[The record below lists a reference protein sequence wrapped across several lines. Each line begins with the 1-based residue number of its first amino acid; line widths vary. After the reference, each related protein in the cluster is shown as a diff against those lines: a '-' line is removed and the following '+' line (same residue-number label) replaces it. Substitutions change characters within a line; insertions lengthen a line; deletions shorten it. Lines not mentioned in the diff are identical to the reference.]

1 MELYRSKSYFI
12 RGYLSENFETSFYTV
27 WNDRVTLQLSN
38 MKQEYLKTNQALW
51 DAKTP
56 VHLKSEMYD
65 MEAFLAG
72 KNTLDKIELEGVG
85 DVKGKSILHL
95 QCHFG
100 QDSLSWQRLGAQ
112 VTGVDFSGK
121 AIEKAQEINKELELS
136 AEFVQSDIY
145 ALPENLKGKFDIV
158 FTSYGTI
165 TWLPD
170 LDKWA
175 KVIRHFLKPGGFF
188 YIAEFHPSWYA
199 FDFDTK
205 LPAYNYF
212 NSGEPY
218 IETEEGTYADNNAQ
232 INKKE
237 YFWTHSLAETS
248 MALLNAGLVLEEF
261 KEFDYSPWNCFPNL
275 TQRAEREFV
284 FDAYGVSIPHVYSL
298 KMRG

>member
-1 MELYRSKSYFI
+1 MDEYF
-12 RGYLSENFETSFYTV
+12 
-27 WNDRVTLQLSN
+27 
-38 MKQEYLKTNQALW
+38 KTNQELW

-56 VHLKSEMYD
+56 VHLDSEMYD
-65 MEAFLAG
+65 MKAFLAG

-100 QDSLSWQRLGAQ
+100 QDSMCWQRLGAQ

-121 AIEKAQEINKELELS
+121 AIEKAREINDQLGLNAK
-136 AEFVQSDIY
+136 FVQSDIY
-145 ALPENLKGKFDIV
+145 SLPENLNEKFDIV

-175 KVIRHFLKPGGFF
+175 KVIRHFLKPNGFF

-205 LPAYNYF
+205 LPAFNYF
-212 NSGEPY
+212 NHGEPY
-218 IETEEGTYADNNAQ
+218 MDIEEGTYADSKAK
-232 INKKE
+232 ISKKE
-237 YFWTHSLAETS
+237 YFWTHSLSET
-248 MALLNAGLVLEEF
+248 MTALLKAGLTLEEF

-284 FDAYGVSIPHVYSL
+284 FDEYKVSIPHVYSMKL
-298 KMRG
+298 FNDE